1 MNKIFQ
7 PWMMITNIAI
17 ATGVWTTFAW
27 IVTH

>member
-7 PWMMITNIAI
+7 LWMMVTNLAI
-17 ATGVWTTFAW
+17 VTGVWVTLAW

>member
-7 PWMMITNIAI
+7 PWMMVTNLAI
-17 ATGVWTTFAW
+17 ATGVWVTLAW